1 MALTKVSDSLLNQP
15 LDLSVK
21 GINSSGVITATAI
34 VATAGTIT
42 ANKFYGDGSQLTGV
56 SGFGN
61 AVSTDPLTG
70 GTEIFKVPDT
80 LTIGAATSMTVQS
93 DSSSGWQMFT
103 RARDIHVGAGATL
116 HIASNT
122 SNGSVGSGTTFKTNI
137 MGLSQGLF

>member
-56 SGFGN
+56 AGFGQ
-61 AVSTDPLTG
+61 AVSTDPTTG
-70 GTEIFKVPDT
+70 GTEIFKVSAT
-80 LTIGAATSMTVQS
+80 LTIGAGNSVTVAS
-93 DSSSGWQMFT
+93 DEDSGFLMFT
-103 RARDIHVGAGATL
+103 RARNVHIGAGATL
-116 HIASNT
+116 HIASMT

>member
-21 GINSSGVITATAI
+21 GINSSGVITATSV
-34 VATAGTIT
+34 VATAGTVT

-93 DSSSGWQMFT
+93 DSASGWQMFT

-116 HIASNT
+116 HIASDT

>member
-21 GINSSGVITATAI
+21 GINSSGVITATSV
-34 VATAGTIT
+34 VATAGTVT

-61 AVSTDPLTG
+61 AVSTDSLTG

-80 LTIGAATSMTVQS
+80 LNIGAGNSVTVQS
-93 DSSSGWQMFT
+93 DSASGWQMFT
-103 RARDIHVGAGATL
+103 RARDVVVAVGATL
-116 HIASNT
+116 HIASSS

>member
-56 SGFGN
+56 AGFGQ
-61 AVSTDPLTG
+61 AVSTDPTTG
-70 GTEIFKVPDT
+70 GTEIFKVPAV
-80 LTIGAATSMTVQS
+80 LTIGAGTSTLVQS
-93 DSSSGWQMFT
+93 DEASGNQMFT
-103 RARDIHVGAGATL
+103 RARDVVVSVGATL
-116 HIASNT
+116 AI
-122 SNGSVGSGTTFKTNI
+122 GSGTTFKTNI
-137 MGLSQGLF
+137 MGLQMGLF